1 MQRAYHKMKQ
11 RSFSLL
17 GLSKCLIATVVISL
31 LASTADAGKVVLSAG
46 AFSFSAE
53 NQSNRV
59 SAAISGLGSYQM
71 AYRHAM
77 SDRVE
82 LDFGFS
88 LVATETFGGDLAF
101 GIDIGANYYV
111 MTNSQPIGVESGL
124 GNVVL
129 SDRWRPFIG
138 ASFNQRNFQSTS
150 LQYAGFGL
158 KLGTEF
164 QWTEEICFQ
173 SAVRYLVLGGP
184 NQSVANQIDILGGVV
199 FQF

>member
-17 GLSKCLIATVVISL
+17 GISQYFIATVVISL

-129 SDRWRPFIG
+129 SDRWRPFVG

-150 LQYAGFGL
+150 SQYAGFGIKGGSEYQL
-158 KLGTEF
+158 
-164 QWTEEICFQ
+164 TEEICLQ
-173 SAVRYLVLGGP
+173 GSVRYLLLGGP
-184 NQSVANQIDILGGVV
+184 NQASATHLDMMGGLV